1 MRVTLGFD
9 YGLARVGVA
18 VGNSLTGTA
27 RALPMLPPPRD
38 KAGWDAVSRVVREWQ
53 PAEFIVGMPP
63 QSAGNEALL
72 SAIRRFALELQQR
85 YALPVHWVDESLSSR
100 SAAGE
105 LRDARAA
112 GLKSNRVRPGDEDS
126 LAAAALLQQ
135 FYTDGR

>member
-1 MRVTLGFD
+1 
-9 YGLARVGVA
+9 
-18 VGNSLTGTA
+18 LTGTA
-27 RALPMLPPPRD
+27 RALPVLAAPRD
-38 KAGWDAVSRVVREWQ
+38 TPSWEQVTRLVHEWQ

-63 QSAGNEALL
+63 ESAGNDTLL
-72 SAIRRFALELQQR
+72 KAIRRFAQELQQR

-105 LRDARAA
+105 LKDARAA